1 MSGFKVFWSPKPIT
15 YSVHKSVAILAGLWS
30 GCVGMGN
37 SLSPEANTNA
47 FRKRCSKVISN
58 VSMSDFPGKKYNIAI
73 NGHGNQTELIHFWGP
88 CK

>member
-1 MSGFKVFWSPKPIT
+1 
-15 YSVHKSVAILAGLWS
+15 
-30 GCVGMGN
+30 MGN

-73 NGHGNQTELIHFWGP
+73 NGHGNQTELIHF
-88 CK
+88 